1 MGKPKKKKGKMSQAV
16 VRENIQLYLLM
27 LPVFLLIIVFCY
39 GPMFGLVISFQDY
52 MPGSPFWGEGVEW
65 VGLTHFK
72 RFVEGK
78 YFGRLIK
85 NTLVLSGMNLLFGFT
100 APILFALLIDQIKRL
115 RFKKIAQTASYMPI
129 SSLRSS

>member
-1 MGKPKKKKGKMSQAV
+1 
-16 VRENIQLYLLM
+16 
-27 LPVFLLIIVFCY
+27 
-39 GPMFGLVISFQDY
+39 

-85 NTLVLSGMNLLFGFT
+85 NTLVLSGLNLLFG
-100 APILFALLIDQIKRL
+100 L
-115 RFKKIAQTASYMPI
+115 RHRFC
-129 SSLRSS
+129 LRS

>member
-52 MPGSPFWGEGVEW
+52 MPV
-65 VGLTHFK
+65 
-72 RFVEGK
+72 
-78 YFGRLIK
+78 
-85 NTLVLSGMNLLFGFT
+85 
-100 APILFALLIDQIKRL
+100 
-115 RFKKIAQTASYMPI
+115 
-129 SSLRSS
+129 